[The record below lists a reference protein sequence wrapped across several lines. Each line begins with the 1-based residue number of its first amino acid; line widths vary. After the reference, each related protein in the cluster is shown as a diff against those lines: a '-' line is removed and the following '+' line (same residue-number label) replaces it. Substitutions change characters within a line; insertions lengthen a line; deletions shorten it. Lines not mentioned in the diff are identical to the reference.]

1 METGRG
7 QRGFGLVEILMV
19 LVAVALASVVLYKY
33 VASTARTVE
42 TLQEQR
48 PMGGAKFAADQATL
62 GAIRTTVQTYYVQQ
76 GQWPADKAAV
86 LAVLDAPPR
95 FQCAGNDF
103 EYEPGGGQ
111 VRLRI
116 DDPARC

>member
-1 METGRG
+1 MEIWRAR
-7 QRGFGLVEILMV
+7 RGFGLVEILIV
-19 LVAVALASVVLYKY
+19 LIAVAIASAVLYKY
-33 VASTARTVE
+33 IASTARTVE

-48 PMGGAKFAADQATL
+48 AMGGARLAADQAAL
-62 GAIRTTVQTYYVQQ
+62 GTIRTAVQTYYARQ

-103 EYEPGGGQ
+103 EYEPAGGQ